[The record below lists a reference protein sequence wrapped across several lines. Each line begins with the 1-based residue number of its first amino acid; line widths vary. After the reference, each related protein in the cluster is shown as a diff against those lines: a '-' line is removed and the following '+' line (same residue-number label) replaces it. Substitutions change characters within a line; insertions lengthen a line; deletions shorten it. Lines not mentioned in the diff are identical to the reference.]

1 MADEHGVTTAVEQM
15 PQGEE
20 TQDTSAADNTGAMEG
35 TIEVTEPQAIS
46 DNGEAATEGM
56 TAPDGSPATMENPSP
71 SAPRSYAPQREL
83 SDALSSVG
91 EVTERKDVPDG
102 RAYEIIYI
110 VRPDAADASD
120 TTSTRVRSMIEDGG
134 GAVDNVR
141 TSEVRRL
148 AYPIKKQ
155 IEGTYVVI
163 NARFKTDATAEI
175 ERFFKLEDSILR
187 HMMIKE

>member
-1 MADEHGVTTAVEQM
+1 MADEHGVTVAVEEM
-15 PQGEE
+15 PQGE
-20 TQDTSAADNTGAMEG
+20 TQDTTSAVEDTGAVEG
-35 TIEVTEPQAIS
+35 TIEVTEPSAIS
-46 DNGEAATEGM
+46 DSGEAATEGA
-56 TAPDGSPATMENPSP
+56 TAPDGAVATMENPSP

-83 SDALSSVG
+83 NDSLSSVG
-91 EVTERKDVPDG
+91 EATERKDVPDG

-120 TTSTRVRSMIEDGG
+120 STSTRVRAMIEDGG

-141 TSEVRRL
+141 ISEVRRL

-155 IEGTYVVI
+155 IEGSYVVI
-163 NARFKTDATAEI
+163 NARFKTDATAELD
-175 ERFFKLEDSILR
+175 RFFKLEDNILR